1 MKSRYGFCDVPYS
14 PHPRQV
20 EVVGKNKL
28 VLEVGCGSGFI
39 SERLIKNGCK
49 VVGIELDPSTA
60 KKARKFCEDVICI
73 DIEQMNKINYPNNYF
88 DVILFGDVLEH
99 LKDPKGVLIKLKR
112 YLKNDGYIVITIPNA
127 AFWSQRL
134 RLLFGKWEYK
144 NGGQCERTHLRFF
157 TLKSLKKLID
167 ESGYN
172 IDKLDVIP
180 YPANWFTYRLA
191 KLWKRVLA
199 YGFLVIATKK

>member
-1 MKSRYGFCDVPYS
+1 V
-14 PHPRQV
+14 
-20 EVVGKNKL
+20 
-28 VLEVGCGSGFI
+28 
-39 SERLIKNGCK
+39 
-49 VVGIELDPSTA
+49 
-60 KKARKFCEDVICI
+60 
-73 DIEQMNKINYPNNYF
+73 
-88 DVILFGDVLEH
+88 
-99 LKDPKGVLIKLKR
+99 
-112 YLKNDGYIVITIPNA
+112 
-127 AFWSQRL
+127 AFWFQRL
-134 RLLFGKWEYK
+134 RLLSGKWEYK

-191 KLWKRVLA
+191 KLWKGVLA